1 MRQRSADRLEDLLRG
16 GRGIDDGESGRLRI
30 FVLHKRFIEE
40 WTWGRIGGCS
50 DAFVEADHPSQWL
63 ADYTEFIEAKLAERR
78 PRRVVLLGISEG
90 AEVIPWLAQRI
101 AGVTHAVLLS
111 SGGMDPLDAY
121 RMQAEKHRSSDDLNI
136 VASLERGATGESGT
150 AAKRI
155 GGRTWRY
162 WLELRELKP
171 TERLLALTIPIL
183 VGMGEADSLM
193 PIETVWHVR
202 DRFDEV
208 GKTNLTIMTYPN
220 ADHSLFDQHSGVL
233 RMSDFFHSMDLWLMQ

>member
-1 MRQRSADRLEDLLRG
+1 TARIAPLHKQRAQG
-16 GRGIDDGESGRLRI
+16 GRAILAALVVCAAFCGGCAYVQSILHASEESPSANAFRFRDGGEAIYFTFVNGINHAERDPDTYVFAFSGSGCASMKYWLPHYFRGLDGESGRLRI

-40 WTWGRIGGCS
+40 WTWDRIWGCS

-63 ADYTEFIEAKLAERR
+63 SDYTEFIETKLAERR

-136 VASLERGATGESGT
+136 VASLERGATGESRT
-150 AAKRI
+150 A
-155 GGRTWRY
+155 
-162 WLELRELKP
+162 
-171 TERLLALTIPIL
+171 
-183 VGMGEADSLM
+183 
-193 PIETVWHVR
+193 
-202 DRFDEV
+202 
-208 GKTNLTIMTYPN
+208 
-220 ADHSLFDQHSGVL
+220 
-233 RMSDFFHSMDLWLMQ
+233 